1 MRLAAILVA
10 SAIAA
15 WAADPPKDVLQ
26 FLRSAAEDLADQNP
40 NGFLDHFD
48 SNLPGIATLKDEVS
62 VLAQADVESTIE
74 FVSDE
79 GDDQQRDLQLDWLLR
94 VNGGRPKHQLVQ
106 CRIAKQGKKWKIT
119 ELKPIEFFAAAP

>member
-1 MRLAAILVA
+1 MRLAALLAA
-10 SAIAA
+10 SAIAL
-15 WAADPPKDVLQ
+15 WAADPPKDVLD

-40 NGFLDHFD
+40 TDFLDHFD
-48 SNLPGIATLKDEVS
+48 SNLPGMSILKDEVS

-79 GDDQQRDLQLDWLLR
+79 GNDQRHDLQLDWLLR

-106 CRIAKQGKKWKIT
+106 CRIEKQGKKWKIT
-119 ELKPIEFFAAAP
+119 ELKPIEFFAQP

>member
-1 MRLAAILVA
+1 MRLAAVFLA
-10 SAIAA
+10 SAMAL

-40 NGFLDHFD
+40 TGFLDHFD
-48 SNLPGIATLKDEVS
+48 SNLPGMSTLRDEVS

-79 GDDQQRDLQLDWLLR
+79 GNDERRDLQLDWLLR

-106 CRIAKQGKKWKIT
+106 CRIEKQGKKWKIT
-119 ELKPIEFFAAAP
+119 ELKPIEFFAVS

>member
-1 MRLAAILVA
+1 MRVAAVLLLV
-10 SAIAA
+10 SAIG
-15 WAADPPKDVLQ
+15 WAADPPKDVVQ

-40 NGFLDHFD
+40 SGFLDHFD
-48 SNLPGIATLKDEVS
+48 GNLPGLATLKDEVL

-79 GDDQQRDLQLDWLLR
+79 GSEERRDVQLDWLLR

-106 CRIAKQGKKWKIT
+106 CRIEKQGKKWKIT
-119 ELKPIEFFAAAP
+119 ELKPIDFFAP